1 MTTRDLW
8 AQLENVIK
16 EVTSV
21 SDIRAAAVVRRD
33 GLIITHNLPDGVDPK
48 TTAAMTAAIVGTS
61 EMATVQLGQ
70 GRFEQALIESEEGK
84 LVSTGAGDQALVI
97 ALAYRD
103 ANLGLVLMAL
113 QRASRKVD
121 EILRRAEGR

>member
-1 MTTRDLW
+1 MADTW
-8 AQLENVIK
+8 SELEEVIRGL
-16 EVTSV
+16 TSL

-33 GLIITHNLPDGVDPK
+33 GLIITHNLPEGVDPR
-48 TTAAMTAAIVGTS
+48 TTAAMTAA
-61 EMATVQLGQ
+61 
-70 GRFEQALIESEEGK
+70 ALIESEGGK

-121 EILRRAEGR
+121 EILRSAETR

>member
-1 MTTRDLW
+1 MVDLW
-8 AQLENVIK
+8 AELESVIE

-21 SDIRAAAVVRRD
+21 RDIRAAAVVRRD

-70 GRFEQALIESEEGK
+70 GRFEQALIESEGGK

-97 ALAYRD
+97 ALAYKD

-121 EILRRAEGR
+121 EILRRAETR

>member
-1 MTTRDLW
+1 LADIW
-8 AQLENVIK
+8 SELEEVIAGL
-16 EVTSV
+16 TSV

-33 GLIITHNLPDGVDPK
+33 GLIITHSLPEGVDPR

-70 GRFEQALIESEEGK
+70 GRFQQALIESEGGK

-97 ALAYRD
+97 ALAYKD

-121 EILRRAEGR
+121 EILRRAESR

>member
-1 MTTRDLW
+1 MADTWTE
-8 AQLENVIK
+8 LEDVIRGL
-16 EVTSV
+16 TAV

-33 GLIITHNLPDGVDPK
+33 GLIITHSLPEGVDPR

-70 GRFEQALIESEEGK
+70 GRFEQALIESEGGK

-97 ALAYRD
+97 ALAYKD

-121 EILRRAEGR
+121 EILRRAESR

>member
-1 MTTRDLW
+1 MADVWTELDGVIRSLTT
-8 AQLENVIK
+8 
-16 EVTSV
+16 V

-33 GLIITHNLPDGVDPK
+33 GLIITHNLPEGVDPK

-70 GRFEQALIESEEGK
+70 GRFEQALVESEDGK

-121 EILRRAEGR
+121 EILRRGGGR

>member
-1 MTTRDLW
+1 LADIW
-8 AQLENVIK
+8 SELEEVIAGL
-16 EVTSV
+16 TSV

-33 GLIITHNLPDGVDPK
+33 GLIITHSLPEGVDPR

-70 GRFEQALIESEEGK
+70 GRFEQALIESEGGK

-97 ALAYRD
+97 ALAYKD

-113 QRASRKVD
+113 QKASRKVD
-121 EILRRAEGR
+121 EILRRAESR

>member
-1 MTTRDLW
+1 VADTW
-8 AQLENVIK
+8 SELEEVIRSL
-16 EVTSV
+16 TAV

-33 GLIITHNLPDGVDPK
+33 GLIITHSLPEGVDPR

-70 GRFEQALIESEEGK
+70 GRFEQALIESEGGK

-121 EILRRAEGR
+121 EILRRAETR

>member
-1 MTTRDLW
+1 MADIW
-8 AQLENVIK
+8 SELESVIQGL
-16 EVTSV
+16 TSV
-21 SDIRAAAVVRRD
+21 SDIKAAAVVRRD
-33 GLIITHNLPDGVDPK
+33 GLIITHNLPEGVDPK
-48 TTAAMTAAIVGTS
+48 TAAAMTAAIVGTS

-70 GRFEQALIESEEGK
+70 GRFEQALVESEDGK

-121 EILRRAEGR
+121 EILRRGGGR

>member
-1 MTTRDLW
+1 MADLW
-8 AQLENVIK
+8 SELDEVIRSL
-16 EVTSV
+16 TAV

-33 GLIITHNLPDGVDPK
+33 GLIITHSLPEGVDPR

-70 GRFEQALIESEEGK
+70 GRFEQALIESEGGK

-97 ALAYRD
+97 ALAYKD

-113 QRASRKVD
+113 QKASRKVD
-121 EILRRAEGR
+121 EILRRSGTR

>member
-1 MTTRDLW
+1 MADIWSELD
-8 AQLENVIK
+8 EVIGGL
-16 EVTSV
+16 TSV

-33 GLIITHNLPDGVDPK
+33 GLIITHSLPDGVDPR

-70 GRFEQALIESEEGK
+70 GRFEQALIESEGGK

-97 ALAYRD
+97 ALAYKD

-113 QRASRKVD
+113 QKASRKVD
-121 EILRRAEGR
+121 EILRRAESR

>member
-1 MTTRDLW
+1 VPDVWSDLE
-8 AQLENVIK
+8 QVI
-16 EVTSV
+16 ETLTSV

-33 GLIITHNLPDGVDPK
+33 GLIITHNLPEGVDAK
-48 TTAAMTAAIVGTS
+48 MAAAMTAAIVGTS
-61 EMATVQLGQ
+61 EMATVQFAQ
-70 GRFEQALIESEEGK
+70 GRFERALVESENGK

-97 ALAYRD
+97 ALAYKD

>member
-1 MTTRDLW
+1 MADLW
-8 AQLENVIK
+8 SELEEVIRSL
-16 EVTSV
+16 TAV

-33 GLIITHNLPDGVDPK
+33 GLIITHSLPEGVDPR

-70 GRFEQALIESEEGK
+70 GRFEQALIESEGGK

-97 ALAYRD
+97 ALAYKD

-113 QRASRKVD
+113 QKASRKVD
-121 EILRRAEGR
+121 EILRRSETR

>member
-1 MTTRDLW
+1 MADTW
-8 AQLENVIK
+8 SELEEVIRGL
-16 EVTSV
+16 TSL

-33 GLIITHNLPDGVDPK
+33 GLIITHNLPEGVDPR

-70 GRFEQALIESEEGK
+70 GRFEQALIESEGGK

-121 EILRRAEGR
+121 EILRSAETR

>member
-1 MTTRDLW
+1 MADVWTELDGVIRSLTT
-8 AQLENVIK
+8 
-16 EVTSV
+16 V

-33 GLIITHNLPDGVDPK
+33 GLIITHNLPEGVDPK

-70 GRFEQALIESEEGK
+70 GRFEQALIESDQGK

-113 QRASRKVD
+113 QRAARKVD
-121 EILRRAEGR
+121 EILKRAESR

>member
-1 MTTRDLW
+1 MADTW
-8 AQLENVIK
+8 SELEEVIRSL
-16 EVTSV
+16 TAV

-33 GLIITHNLPDGVDPK
+33 GLIITHSLPEGVDPR

-70 GRFEQALIESEEGK
+70 GRFEQALIESEGGK

-97 ALAYRD
+97 ALAYKD

-121 EILRRAEGR
+121 EILRRAETR

>member
-1 MTTRDLW
+1 MADVWTELDGVIRSLTT
-8 AQLENVIK
+8 
-16 EVTSV
+16 V

-33 GLIITHNLPDGVDPK
+33 GLIITHNLPEGVDPK

-70 GRFEQALIESEEGK
+70 GRFEQALVESEDGK

-121 EILRRAEGR
+121 DILRRAETR

>member
-1 MTTRDLW
+1 MADVWTELDGVIRSLTT
-8 AQLENVIK
+8 
-16 EVTSV
+16 V

-33 GLIITHNLPDGVDPK
+33 GLIITHNLPEGVDPK

-70 GRFEQALIESEEGK
+70 GRFEQALIESDQGK

-113 QRASRKVD
+113 DRASRKVD
-121 EILRRAEGR
+121 EILRRAQGR

>member
-1 MTTRDLW
+1 MADIW
-8 AQLENVIK
+8 SELEEVIRSL
-16 EVTSV
+16 TAV

-33 GLIITHNLPDGVDPK
+33 GLIITHSLPEGVDPR
-48 TTAAMTAAIVGTS
+48 TTAAIVGTS

-70 GRFEQALIESEEGK
+70 GRFEQALIESEGGK

-97 ALAYRD
+97 ALAYKD

-113 QRASRKVD
+113 QKASRRVD
-121 EILRRAEGR
+121 EILRRAEAR

>member
-1 MTTRDLW
+1 MADTW
-8 AQLENVIK
+8 SELEEVIRGL
-16 EVTSV
+16 TSL

-33 GLIITHNLPDGVDPK
+33 GLIITHNLPEGVDPR

-70 GRFEQALIESEEGK
+70 GRFEQALIESEGGK

-121 EILRRAEGR
+121 EILRRAETR

>member
-1 MTTRDLW
+1 LADTW
-8 AQLENVIK
+8 SELEEVIRGL
-16 EVTSV
+16 TSL

-33 GLIITHNLPDGVDPK
+33 GLIITHNLPEGVDPR

-70 GRFEQALIESEEGK
+70 GRFEQALIESEGGK

-121 EILRRAEGR
+121 EILRSAETR

>member
-1 MTTRDLW
+1 MADIWSELD
-8 AQLENVIK
+8 EVIGSL
-16 EVTSV
+16 TSV

-33 GLIITHNLPDGVDPK
+33 GLIITHSLPDGVDPR
-48 TTAAMTAAIVGTS
+48 TTAAMTAAIVGTA

-70 GRFEQALIESEEGK
+70 GRFEQALIESEGGK

-97 ALAYRD
+97 ALAYKD

-113 QRASRKVD
+113 QKASRKVD
-121 EILRRAEGR
+121 EILRRAESR

>member
-1 MTTRDLW
+1 MADLW
-8 AQLENVIK
+8 TELESVIK

-33 GLIITHNLPDGVDPK
+33 GLIITHNLPDGVDPR
-48 TTAAMTAAIVGTS
+48 TAAAMTAAIVGTS

-70 GRFEQALIESEEGK
+70 GRFEQALIESEDGK
-84 LVSTGAGDQALVI
+84 LVSTGAGEQALVI

-121 EILRRAEGR
+121 AILRRAERG

>member
-1 MTTRDLW
+1 MADLW
-8 AQLENVIK
+8 SELEEVIRSL
-16 EVTSV
+16 TAV

-33 GLIITHNLPDGVDPK
+33 GLIITHSLPEGVDPR

-70 GRFEQALIESEEGK
+70 GRFEQALIESEGGK

-97 ALAYRD
+97 ALAYKD

-113 QRASRKVD
+113 QKASRKVD
-121 EILRRAEGR
+121 EILRRSGTR

>member
-1 MTTRDLW
+1 MIHGL
-8 AQLENVIK
+8 
-16 EVTSV
+16 TSV

-33 GLIITHNLPDGVDPK
+33 GLMITHSLPEGVDPR

-70 GRFEQALIESEEGK
+70 GRFEQALIESEGGK

-97 ALAYRD
+97 ALAYKD

-121 EILRRAEGR
+121 EILRRAETR

>member
-1 MTTRDLW
+1 VADTW
-8 AQLENVIK
+8 SELEEVIRGL
-16 EVTSV
+16 TSV

-33 GLIITHNLPDGVDPK
+33 GLIITHSLPEGVDPR

-70 GRFEQALIESEEGK
+70 GRFEQALIESEGGK

-121 EILRRAEGR
+121 EILRRAETR

>member
-1 MTTRDLW
+1 MADTW
-8 AQLENVIK
+8 SELEEVIRGL
-16 EVTSV
+16 TSV

-33 GLIITHNLPDGVDPK
+33 GLIITHSLPEGVDPR

-70 GRFEQALIESEEGK
+70 GRFEQALIESEGGK

-121 EILRRAEGR
+121 DILRRAEAR

>member
-1 MTTRDLW
+1 MADTW
-8 AQLENVIK
+8 SELEEVIRSL
-16 EVTSV
+16 TAV

-33 GLIITHNLPDGVDPK
+33 GLIITHSLPEGVDPR

-70 GRFEQALIESEEGK
+70 GRFEQALIESEGGK

-121 EILRRAEGR
+121 EILRRAETR

>member
-1 MTTRDLW
+1 VADIW
-8 AQLENVIK
+8 SELEEVIRSL
-16 EVTSV
+16 TAV

-33 GLIITHNLPDGVDPK
+33 GLIITHSLPEGVDPR

-70 GRFEQALIESEEGK
+70 GRFEQALIESEGGK

-97 ALAYRD
+97 ALAYKD

-113 QRASRKVD
+113 QKASRRVD
-121 EILRRAEGR
+121 EILRRAEAR

>member
-1 MTTRDLW
+1 MADTW
-8 AQLENVIK
+8 SELEEVIRGL
-16 EVTSV
+16 TSL

-33 GLIITHNLPDGVDPK
+33 GLIITHSLPEGVDPR

-70 GRFEQALIESEEGK
+70 GRFEQALIESEGGK

-121 EILRRAEGR
+121 EILRSAETR

>member
-1 MTTRDLW
+1 MADIW
-8 AQLENVIK
+8 SELEEVIRSL
-16 EVTSV
+16 TAV

-33 GLIITHNLPDGVDPK
+33 GLIITHSLPEGVDPR

-70 GRFEQALIESEEGK
+70 GRFEQALIESEGGK

-97 ALAYRD
+97 ALAYKD

-113 QRASRKVD
+113 QKASRRVD
-121 EILRRAEGR
+121 EILRRAEAR

>member
-1 MTTRDLW
+1 MADTW
-8 AQLENVIK
+8 SELEEVIR
-16 EVTSV
+16 SLSSL

-33 GLIITHNLPDGVDPK
+33 GLIITHSLPEGVDPR

-70 GRFEQALIESEEGK
+70 GRIEQALIESEGGK

-97 ALAYRD
+97 ALAYKD

-113 QRASRKVD
+113 QKASRKVD
-121 EILRRAEGR
+121 EILRRSGTR

>member
-1 MTTRDLW
+1 MADLW
-8 AQLENVIK
+8 SDLEEVIHGL
-16 EVTSV
+16 TSV

-33 GLIITHNLPDGVDPK
+33 GLIITHNLPEGVDPR

-70 GRFEQALIESEEGK
+70 GRFEQALIESEGGK

-103 ANLGLVLMAL
+103 ANLGLVQMAL
-113 QRASRKVD
+113 QKASRKVD
-121 EILRRAEGR
+121 EILRRAETR

>member
-1 MTTRDLW
+1 LADTW
-8 AQLENVIK
+8 SELEEVIRGL
-16 EVTSV
+16 TSL

-33 GLIITHNLPDGVDPK
+33 GLMITHSLPEGVDPR

-70 GRFEQALIESEEGK
+70 GRFEQALIESEGGK

-97 ALAYRD
+97 ALAYKD

-121 EILRRAEGR
+121 EILRRAETR

>member
-1 MTTRDLW
+1 MADIW
-8 AQLENVIK
+8 SELEEVITGL
-16 EVTSV
+16 TSV

-33 GLIITHNLPDGVDPK
+33 GLIITHSLPDGVDPR

-70 GRFEQALIESEEGK
+70 GRFEQALIESEGGK
-84 LVSTGAGDQALVI
+84 LVSTGAGDQAFVI
-97 ALAYRD
+97 ALAYKD

-113 QRASRKVD
+113 QKASRKVD
-121 EILRRAEGR
+121 EILRRAESR

>member
-1 MTTRDLW
+1 MADIW
-8 AQLENVIK
+8 SELEEVIAGL
-16 EVTSV
+16 TSV

-33 GLIITHNLPDGVDPK
+33 GLIITHSLPEGVDPR

-70 GRFEQALIESEEGK
+70 GRFEQALIESEGGK

-97 ALAYRD
+97 ALAYKD

-113 QRASRKVD
+113 QKASRKVD
-121 EILRRAEGR
+121 EILRRAESR